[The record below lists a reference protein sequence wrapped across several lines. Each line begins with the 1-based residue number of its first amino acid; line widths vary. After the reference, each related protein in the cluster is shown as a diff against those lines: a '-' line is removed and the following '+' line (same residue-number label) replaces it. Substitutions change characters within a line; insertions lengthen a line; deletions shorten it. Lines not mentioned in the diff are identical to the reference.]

1 MQDECFAFYPSVGT
15 TVWVAPPAERS
26 WAGRVVAAPREELG
40 RWLVERQRDESQSER
55 SEWVSWERLSP
66 RSCCAQQQQQRPTV
80 TRQPVLELP
89 AAEADTHNTS
99 TSVTL
104 LPPTVPLPA
113 SKRGFTIASFNML
126 VSQWFAAKYYQHDV
140 PTALREWPAR
150 GKLMQ
155 ELLTVM
161 APDVLCIQ
169 EGNGE
174 TVDTEFGFMRGLGYD
189 VIKYSKPFR
198 MPMLTFWKTEHLE
211 LLSEKS
217 ANRSVITVFRA
228 RSVDEIFAVVNC
240 HLSAGDV
247 GGAPRKR
254 LQQVVDGLE
263 TARKELA
270 KSQPK
275 QKGAAAA
282 AQPAGTVCVVG
293 DFNSDITDVRAKSV
307 VGHFLQTG
315 EVGPDFREDAGS
327 GPLTSKTKRHRFGS
341 LVDAYGQAFTNGER
355 PATYVAAP
363 LIQKFVGR
371 GENGEQAGLTKELVQ
386 AVRAMHAQFA
396 DKSAGMSAAAIKHW
410 SRTINGMHS
419 AEVLARGGASNPPK
433 KLDHT
438 DTRDAGP
445 NEEEQELYAACC
457 AMAAEGYR
465 GSSEYKQALSLLQS
479 SPGGLSDGA
488 LTADGLVE
496 VYGTLIREGKFWYAE
511 HDVNKLGVW
520 PQQNATS
527 AEPEQLFEATFDYIF
542 YSAERLQLQA
552 VRQPLTAE
560 QRALVYEKG
569 DRFPCAWH
577 MSDHLPVAAS
587 FEFVADAVSS

>member
-1 MQDECFAFYPSVGT
+1 
-15 TVWVAPPAERS
+15 
-26 WAGRVVAAPREELG
+26 
-40 RWLVERQRDESQSER
+40 
-55 SEWVSWERLSP
+55 
-66 RSCCAQQQQQRPTV
+66 
-80 TRQPVLELP
+80 
-89 AAEADTHNTS
+89 
-99 TSVTL
+99 
-104 LPPTVPLPA
+104 
-113 SKRGFTIASFNML
+113 ML

-140 PTALREWPAR
+140 PAALREWPAR
-150 GKLMQ
+150 GKLMEQ
-155 ELLTVM
+155 LLTGM
-161 APDVLCIQ
+161 EPDVLCIQ

-174 TVDTEFGFMRGLGYD
+174 TVETEFGFMRGLGYEY
-189 VIKYSKPFR
+189 VKYSKPFR
-198 MPMLTFWKTEHLE
+198 MPMLTFWKTDRLE
-211 LLSEKS
+211 LLREKS
-217 ANRSVITVFRA
+217 ANRTVITVFRA
-228 RSVDEIFAVVNC
+228 RVAKKTFAVVNC

-270 KSQPK
+270 KALEVPGKPQPK
-275 QKGAAAA
+275 KKGAAAGS
-282 AQPAGTVCVVG
+282 QPAGTVCVVG
-293 DFNSDITDVRAKSV
+293 DFNSDVTDVHRKSV
-307 VGHFLQTG
+307 VAHFLQTG
-315 EVGPDFREDAGS
+315 EVGPDFREDADGGS
-327 GPLTSKTKRHRFGS
+327 LTSKTKRHRFGG
-341 LVDAYGQAFTNGER
+341 LVDAYGRAFTPGER

-371 GENGEQAGLTKELVQ
+371 GEKGEQAGLTAELVQ
-386 AVRAMHAQFA
+386 AVRAMHSQFA
-396 DKSAGMSAAAIKHW
+396 DREAGMSISAIKDW
-410 SRTINGMHS
+410 SRTINGIHS
-419 AEVLARGGASNPPK
+419 AEVVARGGASKPPTN
-433 KLDHT
+433 T
-438 DTRDAGP
+438 DRGVAGDDP
-445 NEEEQELYAACC
+445 LKEREKELQAACS
-457 AMAAEGYR
+457 AMASEGYR

-587 FEFVADAVSS
+587 FEFVADAVSSY